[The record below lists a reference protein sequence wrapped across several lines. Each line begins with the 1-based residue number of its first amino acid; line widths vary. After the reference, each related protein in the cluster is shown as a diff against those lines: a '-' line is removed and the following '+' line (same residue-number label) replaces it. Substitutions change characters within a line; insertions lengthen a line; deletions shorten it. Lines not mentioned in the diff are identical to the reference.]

1 MAGGRVK
8 DDAVLYLNNLK
19 ACWDHL
25 CFDVPRLVVRLR
37 KLGSAGLLTV
47 WAHKIFS
54 PVLTHRR
61 NMRPESGIFQP
72 VTRACPPQ
80 AELWCSRVRRRP
92 NVSLIWHNTQ
102 IAETGSDLGSSTIR
116 IADGDITAAS
126 PSSQPHKPDGVLDHL
141 KAKPL
146 RGGPAGRP

>member
-1 MAGGRVK
+1 VK

-72 VTRACPPQ
+72 VTVPQ
-80 AELWCSRVRRRP
+80 
-92 NVSLIWHNTQ
+92 
-102 IAETGSDLGSSTIR
+102 
-116 IADGDITAAS
+116 
-126 PSSQPHKPDGVLDHL
+126 
-141 KAKPL
+141 
-146 RGGPAGRP
+146 

>member
-1 MAGGRVK
+1 VE
-8 DDAVLYLNNLK
+8 DDAVLLLNNLK
-19 ACWDHL
+19 ACRDQL

-72 VTRACPPQ
+72 GTLPQ
-80 AELWCSRVRRRP
+80 
-92 NVSLIWHNTQ
+92 
-102 IAETGSDLGSSTIR
+102 
-116 IADGDITAAS
+116 
-126 PSSQPHKPDGVLDHL
+126 
-141 KAKPL
+141 
-146 RGGPAGRP
+146 